1 MYART
6 LAISCVLALC
16 SAAALPERERVNS
29 VSDASGSVNTAVY
42 ITRSA
47 DGSKLVMPVAVLAP
61 LAVPTLA
68 IASPATA

>member
-29 VSDASGSVNTAVY
+29 VSDASGSVNTAAFKFPGY
-42 ITRSA
+42 FQDLFKGASWHDR
-47 DGSKLVMPVAVLAP
+47 DGVTNV
-61 LAVPTLA
+61 
-68 IASPATA
+68 